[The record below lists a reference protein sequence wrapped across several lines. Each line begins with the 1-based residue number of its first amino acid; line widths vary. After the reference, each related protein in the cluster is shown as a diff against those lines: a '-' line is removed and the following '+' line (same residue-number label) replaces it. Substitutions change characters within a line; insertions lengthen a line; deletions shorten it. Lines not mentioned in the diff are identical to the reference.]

1 MDDCWNLCV
10 VYVLQTSMDINRQ
23 LILNPCESMQS
34 LFYCVLWLDSVI
46 LHAKISLMHE
56 KLVKKSDC
64 SVRKSLLWVLD
75 TRASTDHSYLRHL
88 FCTPPSSHPY
98 VRAWIDLE
106 MMYQLIRLFRIIG
119 HGEVVT
125 RILPK
130 RSIQFGE
137 GRL

>member
-1 MDDCWNLCV
+1 MDDCWDLCV

-88 FCTPPSSHPY
+88 FCGSIVDYLVNSSL
-98 VRAWIDLE
+98 ANINK
-106 MMYQLIRLFRIIG
+106 IRGVNQVKVVQCSFRTIQI
-119 HGEVVT
+119 
-125 RILPK
+125 
-130 RSIQFGE
+130 SICINFIKIVAG
-137 GRL
+137 